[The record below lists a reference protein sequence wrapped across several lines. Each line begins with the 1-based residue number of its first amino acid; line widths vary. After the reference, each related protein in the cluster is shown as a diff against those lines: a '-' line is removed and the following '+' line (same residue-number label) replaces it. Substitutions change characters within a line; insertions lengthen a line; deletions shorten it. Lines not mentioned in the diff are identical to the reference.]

1 MKYRI
6 AYCLNCGATYAFGSG
21 SRSSFE
27 EPDNLFWTTVRCCD
41 EKGDRMWAYTRQA
54 HEVWVTLR
62 DDFDAV
68 DTYTDRMDFVLAK
81 R

>member
-21 SRSSFE
+21 STSSGFD
-27 EPDNLFWTTVRCCD
+27 EPDYHFWTTVRCCD

-54 HEVWVTLR
+54 HELWVILR
-62 DDFDAV
+62 DDFDA
-68 DTYTDRMDFVLAK
+68 DRMDFVLAK